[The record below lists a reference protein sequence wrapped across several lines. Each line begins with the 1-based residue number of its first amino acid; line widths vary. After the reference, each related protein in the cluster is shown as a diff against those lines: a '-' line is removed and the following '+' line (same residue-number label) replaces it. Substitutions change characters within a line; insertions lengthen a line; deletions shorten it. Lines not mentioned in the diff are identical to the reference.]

1 MPTAQRAPK
10 RSIVGRIFLGFMAVL
25 LSFTAV
31 SSLSLLQHDRTA
43 RTLRLLHE
51 GYLPLSLS
59 ISEARATQGAFA
71 TMVERSFEST
81 ESAAA
86 EGWLEIARRIRPLAL
101 RRAIDVAT
109 RAQRIVMEDRDKA
122 ALSTLHSELEA
133 VLLEYEL
140 SEDDFESLSGALK
153 ARDVAASK
161 AAVSSI
167 RSRERQA
174 QTHLGR
180 AWSLISER
188 IASTSRKARDDERRA
203 FGLLIGLGLVVLAV
217 SIAIT
222 FWSTRMLSPLTK
234 LAERVAAVARGD
246 LSARLDQHAPD
257 EIGRVAAEFERM
269 VDALNARDARLRQTE
284 RLAAVGRLAAHV
296 THEVRNPLNSV
307 RLNMEML
314 EEDLA
319 QAGPESR
326 KIVASVLS
334 EVDRLTDITEQ
345 YLRLARLPDPKLESR
360 DLGALVREVM
370 DFVAREMQQADVTL
384 HAKLD
389 DVEPVPMDETQLRQA
404 LLNLF
409 RNAREAMPGGGE
421 LRLELV
427 ERDQGVQLSVSDQ
440 GSGIPE
446 GEREKIFDLF
456 YTTKE
461 HGTGLGLPLT
471 QQIVAAHHG
480 RIRCTAAEGGGTR
493 FEIWLPRGT
502 NLEPRAAGTSQA
514 MH

>member
-1 MPTAQRAPK
+1 MTPKK
-10 RSIVGRIFLGFMAVL
+10 RSIVGRIFLGFLGVL
-25 LSFTAV
+25 LSFAAV
-31 SSLSLLQHDRTA
+31 SSLSLIQHDRTA

-71 TMVERSFEST
+71 TMVERSFEGT

-86 EGWLEIARRIRPLAL
+86 EGWLEIARRIRPIAL
-101 RRAIDVAT
+101 RRAIDGAV
-109 RAQRIVMEDRDKA
+109 RAQKLVTQDRDKV
-122 ALSTLHSELEA
+122 ALSTLRAELEA

-140 SEDDFESLSGALK
+140 SEDDFESVSGGLS
-153 ARDVAASK
+153 ARDVPASR

-167 RSRERQA
+167 RMRERQA
-174 QTHLGR
+174 QAHLAR

-203 FGLLIGLGLVVLAV
+203 FGMLVGLGLVALAA

-222 FWSTRMLSPLTK
+222 FWATRMLAPLTK

-246 LSARLDQHAPD
+246 LSARIDQHAPD

-269 VDALNARDARLRQTE
+269 VDALNTRDARLRQAE

-307 RLNMEML
+307 RLNVEML

-319 QAGPESR
+319 EAGPEAK
-326 KIVASVLS
+326 KIVASILG

-345 YLRLARLPDPKLESR
+345 YLRLARLPDPKLEPR
-360 DLGALVREVM
+360 DLGTLVQEVI
-370 DFVAREMQQADVTL
+370 DFVAREMKVADIRLVAEL
-384 HAKLD
+384 AQ
-389 DVEPVPMDETQLRQA
+389 VEPVPMDESQLRQA

-421 LRLELV
+421 LRVELR
-427 ERDQGVQLSVSDQ
+427 EAEQGVELSVSDQ

-446 GEREKIFDLF
+446 AEREKIFDLF

-471 QQIVAAHHG
+471 QQIVAAHRG
-480 RIRCTAAEGGGTR
+480 RITCTAAAGGGTR
-493 FEIWLPRGT
+493 FQIWLPRDGAPDST
-502 NLEPRAAGTSQA
+502 GTSA
-514 MH
+514 PMH